1 MKLKHSFASE
11 FLFWLHLPI
20 IIIWFGL
27 FLIPKTIWPE
37 RIIFHFWYIL
47 IIMIIQLVWG
57 FILYPKIKKITFICP
72 LTTWSQYLRGYSI
85 KDKRNYN
92 HSFVR
97 ELLEKLN
104 IKVSFKLINILLV
117 ITFVMVAIQYILK

>member
-1 MKLKHSFASE
+1 MKPKHYFASE

-27 FLIPKTIWPE
+27 FLISKTIWPE
-37 RIIFHFWYIL
+37 RIIFHFWYIM

-85 KDKRNYN
+85 KDRQNYA
-92 HSFVR
+92 HSFIK

-104 IKVSFKLINILLV
+104 IKISFKLINILLV